1 MLLALAIC
9 EICPS
14 SDVDVIISVL
24 MNLFDTR
31 TSLVSLLKAM
41 IDREISHTGILA
53 LMTLDINLMIMYCRE
68 RGCPVSGQFNNY
80 SVFVGFREAPWIQLP
95 QKPNHPLSEIH
106 GFCTTWAWF

>member
-31 TSLVSLLKAM
+31 TSLVNLLKSM
-41 IDREISHTGILA
+41 IDREIAHTGIL
-53 LMTLDINLMIMYCRE
+53 TLSTSNADLILYYRE
-68 RGCPVSGQFNNY
+68 
-80 SVFVGFREAPWIQLP
+80 
-95 QKPNHPLSEIH
+95 
-106 GFCTTWAWF
+106 